1 MKQYTQQYTKQHTQQ
16 YVKHPAQH
24 RPARPEGLALRK
36 GTTAMPELT
45 SRRGLLF
52 GTAAVSA
59 GVLLA
64 GCTSNESDDEPASND
79 QPAAD
84 DKKGKQVTIGFAGPQ
99 ADHGWLNAIND
110 NAKSRAKKYEDV
122 TLEITEGSND
132 TAAQIGQIET
142 LINKKVDVL
151 VILPADG
158 KALTQVGLKAM
169 RAGIPVVNL
178 DRIFNSPQAY
188 RCYIGGDNFGMGL
201 NAGHYIGEQLKDKK
215 NAKVIELAGLD
226 NLELTKQRTA
236 GFDAALKNYPNI
248 KKVARQAAEFTV
260 ESGQA
265 KMSQLLQAQSS
276 FDALWNHDDDQ
287 GVGALRAIEQAGRDD
302 FIMVGGAGALSAM
315 QAIESDNSVLK
326 ATVLYPPTMAASAID
341 LARALGQGKG
351 VSGLAEFE
359 IPSSLTLYSAVVDK
373 ENVKTYLPTGFK

>member
-1 MKQYTQQYTKQHTQQ
+1 MTQT
-16 YVKHPAQH
+16 P
-24 RPARPEGLALRK
+24 
-36 GTTAMPELT
+36 

-52 GTAAVSA
+52 GGAAVGA
-59 GVLLA
+59 TAFLA
-64 GCTSNESDDEPASND
+64 ACTSNEPKNEKPAAND

-84 DKKGKQVTIGFAGPQ
+84 DKPGKAVTIGFAGPQ
-99 ADHGWLNAIND
+99 ADHGWLNAINE
-110 NAKSRAKKYEDV
+110 NAKSRAEKYSDV

-188 RCYIGGDNFGMGL
+188 RCWIGGDNYGMGF
-201 NAGHYIGEQLKDKK
+201 NAGQYIGEQLKGKP
-215 NAKVIELAGLD
+215 NAKVVELAGLD
-226 NLELTKQRTA
+226 NLELTKQRTQ
-236 GFDAALKNYPNI
+236 GFDDALKNYANI
-248 KKVARQAAEFTV
+248 TKVARQAAEFTV

-265 KMSQLLQAQSS
+265 KMAQLLQAQKQI
-276 FDALWNHDDDQ
+276 DALWNHDDDQ
-287 GVGALRAIEQAGRDD
+287 GVGALRAIEQAGRDE
-302 FIMVGGAGALSAM
+302 FLMVGGAGALSAFE
-315 QAIESDNSVLK
+315 QIKQDKGVLK

-351 VSGLAEFE
+351 VSGMAEFE
-359 IPSSLTLYSAVVDK
+359 IPASITLYSAVVDK
-373 ENVKTYLPTGFK
+373 TNVDQYMPTGFK

>member
-1 MKQYTQQYTKQHTQQ
+1 MS
-16 YVKHPAQH
+16 
-24 RPARPEGLALRK
+24 EI
-36 GTTAMPELT
+36 T
-45 SRRGLLF
+45 SRRRLLF

-59 GVLLA
+59 GALLA
-64 GCTSNESDDEPASND
+64 GCTSNEPKDDPAAD
-79 QPAAD
+79 KQPAAD
-84 DKKGKQVTIGFAGPQ
+84 DKPGKAVTIGFAGPQ
-99 ADHGWLNAIND
+99 ADHGWLNAINQ
-110 NAKSRAKKYEDV
+110 NAKSRAERYEDV

-132 TAAQIGQIET
+132 TAQQIGQIET

-188 RCYIGGDNFGMGL
+188 RCWIGGDNYGMGL
-201 NAGHYIGEQLKDKK
+201 NAGTYIGEQLKDKGD
-215 NAKVIELAGLD
+215 ARVIELAGLD
-226 NLELTKQRTA
+226 NLELTKQRTQ
-236 GFDAALKNYPNI
+236 GFDDALKNYPNI

-265 KMSQLLQAQSS
+265 KMAQLLQAQSK

-302 FIMVGGAGALSAM
+302 FLMVGGAGALSAF
-315 QAIESDNSVLK
+315 QAIKKDDGVLK

-351 VSGLAEFE
+351 VGGLAEFE

-373 ENVKTYLPTGFK
+373 ANVDQYMSTGFK

>member
-1 MKQYTQQYTKQHTQQ
+1 
-16 YVKHPAQH
+16 
-24 RPARPEGLALRK
+24 
-36 GTTAMPELT
+36 MPHIT

-59 GVLLA
+59 GALLA
-64 GCTSNESDDEPASND
+64 GCTSNETSQASEGSGT

-84 DKKGKQVTIGFAGPQ
+84 DKPGKHVTIGFAGPQ

-110 NAKSRAKKYEDV
+110 NAKNRAEKYSDV

-132 TAAQIGQIET
+132 VAAQIGQIET

-151 VILPADG
+151 VVLPADG

-178 DRIFNSPQAY
+178 DRIFNTAQAY
-188 RCYIGGDNFGMGL
+188 RCWIGGDNYGMGL
-201 NAGHYIGEQLKDKK
+201 NAGHYLGEKLKGKA
-215 NAKVIELAGLD
+215 NAKVVELAGLD
-226 NLELTKQRTA
+226 NLELTRQRTQ
-236 GFDAALKNYPNI
+236 GFDDALKNYPNI

-265 KMSQLLQAQSS
+265 KMAQLLQAQPR

-287 GVGALRAIEQAGRDD
+287 GVGALRAIDQAGRDD
-302 FIMVGGAGALSAM
+302 FVMVGGAGALSAF
-315 QAIESDNSVLK
+315 QAIKQDDGVLK

-341 LARALGQGKG
+341 LARALGQSKG
-351 VSGLAEFE
+351 VSGLAEHE
-359 IPSSLTLYSAVVDK
+359 IPASLTLYSAVVDK
-373 ENVKTYLPTGFK
+373 DNVDQYMPTGFR

>member
-1 MKQYTQQYTKQHTQQ
+1 
-16 YVKHPAQH
+16 
-24 RPARPEGLALRK
+24 
-36 GTTAMPELT
+36 MPETT

-52 GTAAVSA
+52 GAAAAVTT
-59 GVLLA
+59 GGLLTA
-64 GCTSNESDDEPASND
+64 CTSNEPKEAKPAAND
-79 QPAAD
+79 KPAAD
-84 DKKGKQVTIGFAGPQ
+84 DKPGKHVTIGFAGPQ

-110 NAKSRAKKYEDV
+110 NATERAKKYSDV
-122 TLEITEGSND
+122 TLEATEGSND
-132 TAAQIGQIET
+132 TAAQIGQVET

-178 DRIFNSPQAY
+178 DRIFNTPQAY
-188 RCYIGGDNFGMGL
+188 RCWIGGDNYGMGL
-201 NAGHYIGEQLKDKK
+201 SAGNYIGEQLKDKK
-215 NAKVIELAGLD
+215 NAKVVELAGLD
-226 NLELTKQRTA
+226 NLELTKQRSQ
-236 GFDAALKNYPNI
+236 GFDDALKNYPNI

-265 KMSQLLQAQSS
+265 KMSQLLQAQKN

-287 GVGALRAIEQAGRDD
+287 GVGALRAIKQAGRDD
-302 FIMVGGAGALSAM
+302 FLMVGGAGALSAM
-315 QAIESDNSVLK
+315 QAIEAGNSVLK

-351 VSGLAEFE
+351 VSGMAEFE
-359 IPSSLTLYSAVVDK
+359 IPAHVTLFSAVVDK
-373 ENVKTYLPTGFK
+373 DNVAQYMPTGFK

>member
-1 MKQYTQQYTKQHTQQ
+1 MSHL
-16 YVKHPAQH
+16 P
-24 RPARPEGLALRK
+24 
-36 GTTAMPELT
+36 

-59 GVLLA
+59 TAVLA
-64 GCTSNESDDEPASND
+64 GCTSNETSDDKQETGSSGQPVADD
-79 QPAAD
+79 QPG
-84 DKKGKQVTIGFAGPQ
+84 KKVTVGFAGPQ

-110 NAKSRAKKYEDV
+110 QAKKRAQKYSDV
-122 TLEITEGSND
+122 HLEITEGSND
-132 TAAQIGQIET
+132 TAQQIGQIET

-178 DRIFNSPQAY
+178 DRIFNTPQAY
-188 RCYIGGDNFGMGL
+188 RCWIGGDNYGMGF
-201 NAGHYIGEQLKDKK
+201 NAGRYIGEKLKGKA
-215 NAKVIELAGLD
+215 NAKVVELAGID
-226 NLELTKQRTA
+226 NLELTRQRTQ
-236 GFDAALKNYPNI
+236 GFDDALKNYPNL

-260 ESGQA
+260 ETGQA
-265 KMSQLLQAQSS
+265 KMAQLLQAQPQ

-287 GVGALRAIEQAGRDD
+287 GVGALRAVEQAGRDD
-302 FIMVGGAGALSAM
+302 FLMVGGAGALSAM
-315 QAIESDNSVLK
+315 QAIKQDKGVLK

-351 VSGLAEFE
+351 VGGLAEFE
-359 IPSSLTLYSAVVDK
+359 IPASITLYSAVVDK
-373 ENVKTYLPTGFK
+373 TNVDQYMPTGFR

>member
-1 MKQYTQQYTKQHTQQ
+1 MTQLPT
-16 YVKHPAQH
+16 
-24 RPARPEGLALRK
+24 
-36 GTTAMPELT
+36 
-45 SRRGLLF
+45 RRGLLF
-52 GTAAVSA
+52 GAAAVSA
-59 GVLLA
+59 GAVLA
-64 GCTSNESDDEPASND
+64 GCTSNDSGDEPAAND

-84 DKKGKQVTIGFAGPQ
+84 DKPGKAVTIGFAGPQ

-110 NAKSRAKKYEDV
+110 NAKSRAKKYSDV

-169 RAGIPVVNL
+169 RAGIPVINL

-188 RCYIGGDNFGMGL
+188 RCWIGGDNYGMGL
-201 NAGHYIGEQLKDKK
+201 NAGNYIGEKLKGKSD
-215 NAKVIELAGLD
+215 ARVIELAGLD
-226 NLELTKQRTA
+226 NLELTQQRTK
-236 GFDAALKNYPNI
+236 GFDDALKNYPNV

-265 KMSQLLQAQSS
+265 KMAQLLQAQSK

-302 FIMVGGAGALSAM
+302 FLMVGGAGALSAF
-315 QAIESDNSVLK
+315 QAIKKDDGVLK

-341 LARALGQGKG
+341 LARALGQSKG
-351 VSGLAEFE
+351 VGGLAEFE
-359 IPSSLTLYSAVVDK
+359 IPASITLYSAVVDK
-373 ENVKTYLPTGFK
+373 TNVDQYMSTGFK

>member
-1 MKQYTQQYTKQHTQQ
+1 
-16 YVKHPAQH
+16 
-24 RPARPEGLALRK
+24 
-36 GTTAMPELT
+36 MPEFT

-59 GVLLA
+59 GALLV
-64 GCTSNESDDEPASND
+64 GCTSNETKDDPAAAD

-84 DKKGKQVTIGFAGPQ
+84 DKPGKAVTIGFAGPQ
-99 ADHGWLNAIND
+99 ADHGWLNAINQ
-110 NAKSRAKKYEDV
+110 NAKSRAERYEDV

-132 TAAQIGQIET
+132 TAQQIGQIET

-151 VILPADG
+151 VVLPADG

-188 RCYIGGDNFGMGL
+188 RCWIGGDNYGMGL
-201 NAGHYIGEQLKDKK
+201 NAGHYIGEQLKDKGD
-215 NAKVIELAGLD
+215 ARVIELAGLD
-226 NLELTKQRTA
+226 NLELTKQRTK
-236 GFDAALKNYPNI
+236 GFDDALKNYPNI

-265 KMSQLLQAQSS
+265 KMAQLLQAQSN

-302 FIMVGGAGALSAM
+302 FLMVGGAGALSAF
-315 QAIESDNSVLK
+315 QAIKKDDGVLK

-373 ENVKTYLPTGFK
+373 DNVDQYMATGFK